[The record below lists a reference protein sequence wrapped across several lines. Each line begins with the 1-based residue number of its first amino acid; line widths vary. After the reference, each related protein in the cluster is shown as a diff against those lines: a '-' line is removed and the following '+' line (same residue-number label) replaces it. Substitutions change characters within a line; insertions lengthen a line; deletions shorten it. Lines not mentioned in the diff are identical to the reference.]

1 MVSVLAYVV
10 YGFDMLVQAFLDFS
24 GCALVSTYVKKWCCG
39 RIAVKLGFS
48 IRVASELLFECAFM
62 VSVLAYVVYGFDM
75 LVQAFVDFSG
85 CALVSTY
92 VKTWCCGQI
101 ALKLGFSI

>member
-1 MVSVLAYVV
+1 VVSVLAYV
-10 YGFDMLVQAFLDFS
+10 G
-24 GCALVSTYVKKWCCG
+24 
-39 RIAVKLGFS
+39 
-48 IRVASELLFECAFM
+48 
-62 VSVLAYVVYGFDM
+62 YGFDM

-92 VKTWCCGQI
+92 VKMWCCGQI